1 MSSERQ
7 GRRLLLGAAG
17 LAICCGGAALLTAA
31 GVLGTTGGLLRDPE
45 LLIAGVL
52 LAAVVLWRALARHR
66 NGRA

>member
-1 MSSERQ
+1 MTSDRQ
-7 GRRLLLGAAG
+7 SRRILLGATG
-17 LAICCGGAALLTAA
+17 LVVCCGGGALLTAA

>member
-1 MSSERQ
+1 VTSDRQ
-7 GRRLLLGAAG
+7 SRRILLGATG
-17 LAICCGGAALLTAA
+17 LVVCCGGGALLTAA